1 MSSQGVE
8 QLCDTLATA
17 EKGEKTHGD
26 ALICSGKA
34 EYRRAGSS
42 KGKEKQLQCEEIHL
56 CLFCLL
62 I

>member
-1 MSSQGVE
+1 MAPCSSDGN
-8 QLCDTLATA
+8 
-17 EKGEKTHGD
+17 G
-26 ALICSGKA
+26 
-34 EYRRAGSS
+34 